1 MQKSFSIV
9 ISFLLLLACSPSKT
23 DEVESFIPGNYVRFS
38 DHEMRQE
45 YDTLSI
51 EVLSEAGNNY
61 KLLRSSRFQ
70 RKMDGRSFP
79 WEHSKEEGTAIY
91 DPQRKVL
98 NETTKGKLISFIPEK
113 NILLVGTTVYK
124 KIR

>member
-1 MQKSFSIV
+1 MNKSFSIV
-9 ISFLLLLACSPSKT
+9 ISFLSLLACSSSKT
-23 DEVESFIPGNYVRFS
+23 DEVESFIPGTYVRFS
-38 DHEMRQE
+38 DHEMRKE

-61 KLLRSSRFQ
+61 KLLRSSTFQ

-79 WEHSKEEGTAIY
+79 WEHTEEEWTAIY

-113 NILLVGTTVYK
+113 NILLVGTTEYK
-124 KIR
+124 KIK